1 MPAHC
6 LPYLHKHTGVHHE
19 PYPTR
24 IPATTGCRTD
34 PGHPATQSGH
44 GTQPLRHP
52 GPLASPAQWLPG
64 LCRGAWQGAPHWLA
78 LAIGQANACQYCLSA
93 HTLLAGKA
101 GFSAQEIRAARLG
114 QASAPLDHALLQL
127 ATALVSQRGVI
138 SDEQL
143 ASARDA
149 GIDDEQLLEVLGQVV
164 VNTLTNYGNHLAAT
178 KIDFPPVTLTP

>member
-1 MPAHC
+1 MSRIQPVSQPQPAAAQT
-6 LPYLHKHTGVHHE
+6 LDTLHRNLGMV
-19 PYPTR
+19 PNLY
-24 IPATTGCRTD
+24 AT
-34 PGHPATQSGH
+34 
-44 GTQPLRHP
+44 
-52 GPLASPAQWLPG
+52 LAHSPALLNGFLGFAEALGKGRLTASQREL
-64 LCRGAWQGAPHWLA
+64 LA

-127 ATALVSQRGVI
+127 ATALVNQRGVI

-143 ASARDA
+143 ASARAA
-149 GIDDEQLLEVLGQVV
+149 GVDDELLLEVLGQVV

-178 KIDFPPVTLTP
+178 EIDFPPVTLTP